1 MPKRG
6 KILINV
12 DDGIGKRLGKLEVIS
27 YAGNNYDMTLGGE
40 RMRHYYRVKCDCGT
54 VKIIQRGQITSE
66 LVKSCGCLRKERRHG
81 N

>member
-12 DDGIGKRLGKLEVIS
+12 DDVIGKCLGKLEVIS